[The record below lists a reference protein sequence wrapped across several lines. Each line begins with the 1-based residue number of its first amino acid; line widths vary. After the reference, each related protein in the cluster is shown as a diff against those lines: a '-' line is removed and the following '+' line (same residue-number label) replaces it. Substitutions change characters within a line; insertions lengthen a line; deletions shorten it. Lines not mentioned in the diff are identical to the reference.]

1 MGGFIQERNLLSY
14 DDSILQ
20 PIITQSGRTRMCYEL
35 CTSGLGGAACGD
47 SCFDLIPL
55 NLPVSGSSQ
64 VQNTTTADSGV
75 KYNATTRADSCD
87 VLCKNGLGY
96 PLCSCTNVEK
106 SATTDFFEICT
117 VFCVSYNYQV
127 SFGLKYDQTYRPG
140 ENLLVRSWK
149 AKASQPW
156 AKHFLRASPFLN

>member
-1 MGGFIQERNLLSY
+1 
-14 DDSILQ
+14 
-20 PIITQSGRTRMCYEL
+20 MCYEL
-35 CTSGLGGAACGD
+35 CTSGLGGAPCGD

-55 NLPVSGSSQ
+55 NLPVTGTSGSSQ
-64 VQNTTTADSGV
+64 VQNTTTDSGV

-96 PLCSCTNVEK
+96 PLCTCTNVEK

-127 SFGLKYDQTYRPG
+127 SFGLLKT
-140 ENLLVRSWK
+140 LFFL
-149 AKASQPW
+149 SQ
-156 AKHFLRASPFLN
+156 LCMY

>member
-14 DDSILQ
+14 DESILQ

-35 CTSGLGGAACGD
+35 CTSGLGGAPCGD

-64 VQNTTTADSGV
+64 VQNTTTDSGV

-127 SFGLKYDQTYRPG
+127 SFGLLKTKRTQGTKG
-140 ENLLVRSWK
+140 SAHQIV
-149 AKASQPW
+149 
-156 AKHFLRASPFLN
+156 